1 MNGKNRNDSKVLVTG
16 GAGFI
21 GSNLC
26 ESLLKAGYRVVCLDN
41 FSTGKPQNIEPFREN
56 PRFTFIEG
64 DIRDLETCRRAVEGV
79 DYVLHQAALGSVPR
93 SLKDPIT
100 THEVN
105 ISGFLHML
113 VAARD
118 AGVKRFVYASSSSVY
133 GDSPSLPKVEDAIG
147 TPLSPYAL
155 TKYADELYA
164 GVFAR
169 NYGMQTIGLRYF
181 NVFGPRQD
189 PEGAYAAV
197 IPLFIRQ
204 LIALRSP
211 VINGGGEYSRDF
223 TYVDNAVQA
232 NMLAMLTPDSEAV
245 NRVYNVACGQRTTLN
260 ELVDELKKLLGVY
273 DPRIVGVPVEY
284 GPYRAGDVPHSL
296 ADIGNARELLGYV
309 PRYDFGQGLALSI
322 DWYWKMLK

>member
-1 MNGKNRNDSKVLVTG
+1 MDHNKVLVTG

-26 ESLLKAGYRVVCLDN
+26 ETLLADGYRVVCLDN
-41 FSTGKPQNIEPFREN
+41 FSTGKLQNIEAFRGN
-56 PRFTFIEG
+56 PLFTFIEG
-64 DIRDLETCRRAVEGV
+64 DIRDLETCRRAIEGV

-93 SLKDPIT
+93 SLKDPVT
-100 THEVN
+100 THDVN

-133 GDSPSLPKVEDAIG
+133 GDSPALPKVEDAIG

-169 NYGMQTIGLRYF
+169 NYGMQAIGLRYF

-197 IPLFIRQ
+197 IPLFTKQ

-211 VINGGGEYSRDF
+211 VINGDGEYSRDF

-232 NMLAMLTPDSEAV
+232 NIRAMRCANPEAAD
-245 NRVYNVACGQRTTLN
+245 RVYNVACGQRTTLN
-260 ELVDELKKLLGVY
+260 ELVSGLKKLLSAY
-273 DPRIVGVPVEY
+273 DPRIAGVPVEY

-296 ADIGNARELLGYV
+296 ADISAARDLLGYA
-309 PRYDFGQGLALSI
+309 PRYSFADGLARSI